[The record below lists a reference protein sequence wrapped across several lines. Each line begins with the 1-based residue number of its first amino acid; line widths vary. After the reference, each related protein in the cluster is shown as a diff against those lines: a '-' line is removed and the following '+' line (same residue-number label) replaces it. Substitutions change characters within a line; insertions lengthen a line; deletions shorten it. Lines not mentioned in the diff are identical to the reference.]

1 MNIRQLWQAELASAA
16 QVLQALQQDSVLLD
30 DFERWVESCEQA
42 LRAGNKLLFIG
53 NGGSAAD
60 AQHLAAELVVRFKL
74 TRRGL
79 PALALTVD
87 SSALTAIG
95 NDFGF
100 DQLFSRQVEA
110 LGAEGDVLIALTTS
124 GNSENVLR
132 AVPVAQAMGIQ
143 VVAMTGASG
152 GKIATIA
159 DVCLRMPSDDTPRIQ
174 EAHTLLG
181 HMLCDLLEQRMF
193 TSEKLN

>member
-30 DFERWVESCEQA
+30 DFDRWVVLCEQA
-42 LRAGNKLLFIG
+42 LLSGKKLLFIG

-152 GKIATIA
+152 GKIATMA

-181 HMLCDLLEQRMF
+181 HMLCDLLEQRIF
-193 TSEKLN
+193 TSEKA

>member
-1 MNIRQLWQAELASAA
+1 MNIRQLWQSELAAAA
-16 QVLQALQQDSVLLD
+16 QVLQAIQQDTELLNG
-30 DFERWVESCEQA
+30 FEQWVMLCENA
-42 LRAGNKLLFIG
+42 LRAGNKLMFIG

-74 TRRGL
+74 NRKGL

-110 LGAEGDVLIALTTS
+110 LGQQGDVLIALSTS
-124 GNSENVLR
+124 GNSENILK
-132 AVPVAQAMGIQ
+132 AVPVAQAMGIR
-143 VVAMTGASG
+143 VIAMTGATG
-152 GKIATIA
+152 GKLATLA
-159 DVCLRMPSDDTPRIQ
+159 DQCLRMPSTDTPRIQ

-181 HMLCDLLEQRMF
+181 HMLCDLLEQRL
-193 TSEKLN
+193 SASS

>member
-1 MNIRQLWQAELASAA
+1 MNIRQLWKAELASAA

-193 TSEKLN
+193 TSEKA

>member
-1 MNIRQLWQAELASAA
+1 MNIRQLWQQELTAA
-16 QVLQALQQDSVLLD
+16 TQVLQALQHDSLLLN
-30 DFERWVESCEQA
+30 DFERWVALCEQA
-42 LRAGNKLLFIG
+42 LLSGKKLLFIG

-60 AQHLAAELVVRFKL
+60 AQHLAAEFVVRFKL

-110 LGAEGDVLIALTTS
+110 LGAAGDVLIALTTS

-132 AVPVAQAMGIQ
+132 AVPVARSMGIQ

-152 GKIATIA
+152 GKIASMA

-181 HMLCDLLEQRMF
+181 HMLCDLLEQRMHAI
-193 TSEKLN
+193 EN